1 MENLSFLKE
10 VINKHEIDE
19 SEKRLVRSICKE
31 VGVAVSFA
39 TKCKTK
45 WQDSVLEAYN
55 ILKEREVAENSEQ
68 DENAEIKTFVLRA
81 GVDVF
86 FRNIRINEAT
96 MTDELARDILKKG
109 FPKRFFTKLGD

>member
-1 MENLSFLKE
+1 M
-10 VINKHEIDE
+10 
-19 SEKRLVRSICKE
+19 
-31 VGVAVSFA
+31 
-39 TKCKTK
+39 
-45 WQDSVLEAYN
+45 
-55 ILKEREVAENSEQ
+55 AENSEQ

-109 FPKRFFTKLGD
+109 FPKRFFTKLDD